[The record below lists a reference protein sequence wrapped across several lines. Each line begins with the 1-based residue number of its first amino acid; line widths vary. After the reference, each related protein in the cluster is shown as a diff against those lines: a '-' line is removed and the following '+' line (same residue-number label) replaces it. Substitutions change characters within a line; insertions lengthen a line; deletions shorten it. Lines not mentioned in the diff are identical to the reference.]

1 MTYYLYHIPGKK
13 IGITKDLKKRV
24 EEQQGYDKDE
34 YDIIM
39 QTDDI
44 TKISEYELFLQKL
57 YGYRVDEVPYNKLK
71 FNKEMKINVTEATT
85 TFPCPLNKLKGRLM
99 DNIGMQWETEHGEL
113 NITPNTIKWI
123 MKNAKMSMY
132 NSERCYIYNKA
143 FARYYDNNDAYD
155 QYNGKTKSGGL
166 LNDNKV
172 CGEPQYAL
180 RDCGNCDCETDSQI
194 EKLKRE
200 CNHAYDC
207 GFSDAKSK
215 YTEYQDHDPEDYDMP
230 ECCNYDNLENCTTP
244 KGSKHDCVNSGG
256 FNEFDLIRMWANQ
269 RGIYEHGDT
278 KTQSLKLVEEVGE
291 ICRAILKEDHDEIVD
306 GIGDAVVVLTN
317 LAELQG
323 VTIEKCINVAYN
335 TIAKRSGKMV
345 NGTFK
350 KD

>member
-24 EEQQGYDKDE
+24 EEQQGYNKDE

-44 TKISEYELFLQKL
+44 AKISEYELFLQEL

-99 DNIGMQWETEHGEL
+99 DNIGMKWDTEHGEL

-132 NSERCYIYNKA
+132 NSERCYVYNKA
-143 FARYYDNNDAYD
+143 FARYYDNNNAYD

-166 LNDNKV
+166 QNDNKV
-172 CGEPQYAL
+172 CGEPQFAI
-180 RDCGNCDCETDSQI
+180 RDCGNCDCD
-194 EKLKRE
+194 
-200 CNHAYDC
+200 
-207 GFSDAKSK
+207 
-215 YTEYQDHDPEDYDMP
+215 EYQSHNPEEHGMP
-230 ECCNYDNLENCTTP
+230 ECCNYD
-244 KGSKHDCVNSGG
+244 KHDCVNAGS

-291 ICRAILKEDHDEIVD
+291 ICRAILKEDHDEVVD

>member
-44 TKISEYELFLQKL
+44 AKISEYELFLQEL

-71 FNKEMKINVTEATT
+71 FNKMKINVTEATT
-85 TFPCPLNKLKGRLM
+85 TFPCPLNKLKGQLM
-99 DNIGMQWETEHGEL
+99 DNIGMNWETEHGEL

-132 NSERCYIYNKA
+132 NSERSYIYNKA
-143 FARYYDNNDAYD
+143 FARYYDNNNAYD

-166 LNDNKV
+166 QNDNKV
-172 CGEPQYAL
+172 CGEPQFAI
-180 RDCGNCDCETDSQI
+180 RDCDNCDCD
-194 EKLKRE
+194 
-200 CNHAYDC
+200 
-207 GFSDAKSK
+207 
-215 YTEYQDHDPEDYDMP
+215 EYQSHNPEEYGMP
-230 ECCNYDNLENCTTP
+230 ECCNYDDPCTTP
-244 KGSKHDCVNSGG
+244 RGSKHNCVNPGSL
-256 FNEFDLIRMWANQ
+256 NEFDLIRMWANQ

-278 KTQSLKLVEEVGE
+278 KTQALKLMEEAGE
-291 ICRAILKEDHDEIVD
+291 ICRAVLKEDHDEVVD
-306 GIGDAVVVLTN
+306 GIGDCVVVLTN

-323 VTIEKCINVAYN
+323 VSIEKCINVAYN
-335 TIAKRSGKMV
+335 VIAKRSGKMV